1 MFRRD
6 GGGRLI
12 RQHEFN
18 TNWFG
23 RPVGIIDR
31 MEFFSLPI
39 TERQARL
46 QDFAWVE
53 FSARDLSPEHR
64 HSLMETGFFFAD
76 TQIHFRLALSR
87 VPKANER
94 GFLVEFSDQNPFCI
108 APEEIPDF
116 QHERFRCVSGITME
130 ALNRR
135 YRLWV
140 NDLIQDSPDRC
151 LRIVHE
157 GRVQGWFLSR
167 RVHGKGLNLTLAF
180 QHRRSSVSGL
190 LLYQVAIE
198 AYVSRGEAQGW
209 AAFSVTN
216 TPVHNMYAFLGARFA
231 APTEH
236 YLWIAREK

>member
-1 MFRRD
+1 M
-6 GGGRLI
+6 I
-12 RQHEFN
+12 RQHDFN

-31 MEFFSLPI
+31 VEFFSLPI

-53 FSARDLSPEHR
+53 FSAGDLSPEHR

-76 TQIHFRLALSR
+76 TQVHFRLALGR
-87 VPKANER
+87 IPKANEPGIR
-94 GFLVEFSDQNPFCI
+94 VEFFDQNPFCI
-108 APEEIPDF
+108 TPEEIPDF
-116 QHERFRCVSGITME
+116 QHERFRCVPGMTME

-135 YRLWV
+135 YGLWV
-140 NDLIQDSPDRC
+140 NALMQESPDRC
-151 LRIVHE
+151 LRMVHE

-167 RVHGKGLNLTLAF
+167 RVPGKGLNLTLAF
-180 QHRRSSVSGL
+180 QHRQSSVSGL

-216 TPVHNMYAFLGARFA
+216 TPVHNMYSFLGARFT